1 MDTELHYVSDLEG
14 VTGKKSD
21 FVLELCQKFNASTYY
36 SGSLGQD
43 YLKESDFKNEN
54 IEIIYQKI
62 RDYSYKQLFRD
73 LYHINLYSDGN
84 YYIYEIFT
92 IGRYVTTS
100 F

>member
-1 MDTELHYVSDLEG
+1 MNMSFIHFIIRELNIHTELHYVSDLEG

-62 RDYSYKQLFRD
+62 RDYSYK
-73 LYHINLYSDGN
+73 
-84 YYIYEIFT
+84 
-92 IGRYVTTS
+92 
-100 F
+100 